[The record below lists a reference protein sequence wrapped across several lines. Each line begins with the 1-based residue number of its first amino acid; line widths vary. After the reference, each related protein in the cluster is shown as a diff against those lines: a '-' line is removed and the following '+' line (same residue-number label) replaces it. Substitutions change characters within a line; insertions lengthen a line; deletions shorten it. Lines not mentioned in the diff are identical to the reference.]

1 MATSRGRKGPLRS
14 SPARGGHGI
23 RGGRPSRGRR
33 GPVRGRSGHAHKP
46 WAAILVAVAVVGL
59 LTSGLLF
66 LTGPQRPPGARFVWV
81 AEKTTAA
88 PGAVPEGLIT
98 AAYDAAGGHGG
109 ELVVYP
115 VGRQAKRLQ
124 PVSLT
129 VVRNGDILQDERL
142 RKMAID
148 KRLTQLRGAIDGAL
162 VGDEGFSLYAA
173 LQAMADEAAKAD
185 GRIDVWFSTTVLT
198 GSVDPLRIP
207 ALTAADAGAA
217 VAEIMKGK
225 IQRLDLSKV
234 DLHPVLL
241 VPVGLDQQPLT
252 AVDEAWRNDFVIRLG
267 EALGAT
273 VKPPV
278 RSDTGQPTWDAPAFV
293 PPVVPLPDATP
304 TLELQAC
311 ANDTC
316 VIDNLAFKGDEA
328 TLIDRETARLKVA
341 TFVDALPP
349 PGNRRIVVTG
359 FTAAIGDA
367 KTSRDLSRER
377 ARVIAE
383 LLQAEGVTLNEI
395 EIEGLGFDRRADPTK
410 PPADPAQRVVV
421 LTLKQ
426 RG

>member
-1 MATSRGRKGPLRS
+1 M
-14 SPARGGHGI
+14 
-23 RGGRPSRGRR
+23 
-33 GPVRGRSGHAHKP
+33 
-46 WAAILVAVAVVGL
+46 
-59 LTSGLLF
+59 
-66 LTGPQRPPGARFVWV
+66 

-88 PGAVPEGLIT
+88 PGAVPEELTT
-98 AAYDAAGGHGG
+98 AAYDAAGSRGG

-124 PVSLT
+124 PMSLT
-129 VVRNGDILQDERL
+129 VERNGDIEQDKR
-142 RKMAID
+142 RRMMTID
-148 KRLTQLRGAIDGAL
+148 KRLTDLRGAIDDAP

-207 ALTAADAGAA
+207 ALTAADPSAA

-225 IQRLDLSKV
+225 IQRLDLSNV

-241 VPVGLDQQPLT
+241 VPVGADQQPLT
-252 AVDEAWRNDFVIRLG
+252 AVDEDWRSDFVIRLG

-273 VKPPV
+273 VTPPV
-278 RSDTGQPTWDAPAFV
+278 RSDTGQPTWAAPAVV
-293 PPVVPLPDATP
+293 PPVIPLPDATP
-304 TLELQAC
+304 TLKPQAC
-311 ANDTC
+311 ANSTC

-328 TLIDRETARLKVA
+328 TLINHETARLKVA
-341 TFVDALPP
+341 AFVDALPP
-349 PGNRRIVVTG
+349 PGNRRIIVTG
-359 FTAAIGDA
+359 FTAAIGNA
-367 KTSRDLSRER
+367 ETSRNLSRER

-383 LLQAEGVTLNEI
+383 LLHGEGVALDEI

-421 LTLKQ
+421 LTLE
-426 RG
+426 RRD

>member
-1 MATSRGRKGPLRS
+1 M
-14 SPARGGHGI
+14 
-23 RGGRPSRGRR
+23 
-33 GPVRGRSGHAHKP
+33 
-46 WAAILVAVAVVGL
+46 VGL
-59 LTSGLLF
+59 LIGGLL
-66 LTGPQRPPGARFVWV
+66 LLNGPQRPPAARFVWMV
-81 AEKTTAA
+81 EKTTAA
-88 PGAVPEGLIT
+88 SAAVPEGLTT
-98 AAYDAAGGHGG
+98 AAYDAAGSRGG

-129 VVRNGDILQDERL
+129 VESNGDIVQDPRR
-142 RKMAID
+142 RKMTID
-148 KRLTQLRGAIDGAL
+148 KRLTDLRGAIDGAQ
-162 VGDEGFSLYAA
+162 VGDAGFSLYAA

-207 ALTAADAGAA
+207 ALTAADPGAA

-225 IQRLDLSKV
+225 IQRLDLGNV

-241 VPVGLDQQPLT
+241 VPVGPDQQPLT
-252 AVDEAWRNDFVIRLG
+252 AVDEAWRNDFVTRLG

-278 RSDTGQPTWDAPAFV
+278 RNDTGQPTWAAPAFV

-304 TLELQAC
+304 TFDPQAC
-311 ANDTC
+311 ANGTC
-316 VIDNLAFKGDEA
+316 VIDNLAFNGDEA

-341 TFVDALPP
+341 TFVDTLPP
-349 PGNRRIVVTG
+349 PGYRRIVVTG

-383 LLQAEGVTLNEI
+383 LLQAEGVSLDEI

-421 LTLKQ
+421 LTIKP
-426 RG
+426 RD